1 MLNYYIDQP
10 KLFQSVTVRYC
21 TDYFWASPTCIYGLP
36 DGPEPLRVVVV
47 VEEEPAAEV
56 LVGRPRPGGVGRG
69 LSLPQSVV
77 PPQELTVNNKIY
89 SLTLVLW
96 QLAAKDTLWGVHSVV
111 IFCRAFLTCSTGC

>member
-1 MLNYYIDQP
+1 MVLYYYIDQP
-10 KLFQSVTVRYC
+10 ELLQSLTLRYC

-77 PPQELTVNNKIY
+77 PPQELTVKIEGFY
-89 SLTLVLW
+89 TKVALNQGMHTTWS
-96 QLAAKDTLWGVHSVV
+96 S
-111 IFCRAFLTCSTGC
+111 IMSNTG